1 MARSK
6 KYEAEKFENTVT
18 SVDHAIA
25 ATADNATWYKNENFK
40 FWTDLPLFHTFF
52 PLFTMLRML
61 PCT

>member
-25 ATADNATWYKNENFK
+25 ATADNAT
-40 FWTDLPLFHTFF
+40 
-52 PLFTMLRML
+52 
-61 PCT
+61 